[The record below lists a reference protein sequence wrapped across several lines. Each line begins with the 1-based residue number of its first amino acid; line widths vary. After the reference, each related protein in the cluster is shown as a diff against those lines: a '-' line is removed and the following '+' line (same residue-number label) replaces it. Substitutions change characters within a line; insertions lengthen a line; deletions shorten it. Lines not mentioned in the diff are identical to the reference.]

1 MRRRSRAGST
11 KPRRR
16 KTPAA
21 RRHRRVE
28 TIRGVI
34 SSASKEEALRESEHK
49 LHQIIDT
56 LPSFLWSADP
66 TGEPTY
72 VNQRALDYSGM
83 RFEEF
88 KHGGW
93 EALIHPADFPGTMK
107 AFGHAIETGT
117 SYETVHR
124 LRRSDGEYRWHQ
136 ARGEPLRDRDGRIIQ
151 WYGLAVDIDDA
162 KSAEDRLRRSE
173 AYLAEAQRLSNTGS
187 WGINPATRKILYWSE
202 ECYRIWGFDLAQG
215 LPYRASVFQRI
226 HPDDRGR
233 VLDEVE
239 GALRQKRD
247 YTIEFRIVL
256 PDGTVKYLEAIC
268 HHVFSE
274 EGELVQ
280 LVGTNADVTERKH
293 AEQALRESE
302 RKYRQL
308 IESVPCHFWSA
319 NANGEPTYVNQ
330 RLLDYFGIRFEDQK
344 RDMTVLH
351 PDDVA
356 ETERALNHA
365 FQTGESFQRVH
376 RLRRADG
383 EYRWHRVRAEP
394 LGDHSGNVIQWYGF
408 SIDID
413 EGKNAEDALR
423 RSETY
428 LVEAQRLTHTATA
441 AYDATKI
448 LYFSDEAFRLFG
460 LDPLQGLPSREAVWQ
475 RIHPDDVD
483 TVNEKIERALRERRS
498 FQNEFRLKLP
508 DGTVKHVDADI
519 LPVFSATGE
528 LVEII
533 ATAVDVTERKRAE
546 DTLRRGEAWLA
557 QAQRLSHTGTW
568 VLDGTTRRFLYWSD
582 ESYRIWGFDP
592 LQGLPTRDDMWGRIH
607 PDDRE
612 RLWNEVQ
619 EALREQ
625 RDFFEE
631 FRILLP
637 DGTVKYLEANT
648 HHEFSPLGALL
659 EVICTN
665 VDVTDRKRAGETVR
679 RGEAWLAQAQTLI
692 HTGTWV
698 MDGTTR
704 RYLYWSDE
712 SYRIWGFDPLKGL
725 PNREDVWGRIHPDD
739 RERVRGEVQE
749 ALREKRDFLAEF
761 RISLPDGAVKY
772 LEINAH
778 HEFSPLGELIEV
790 ICTNVD
796 VTERKRAQDEHER
809 LRQLEADLAHLNRV
823 STMGELAASLSHE
836 ILHPIATARNN
847 ARAGMRFLEMKP
859 PNLDEARE
867 AFACVVRDAD
877 RAKDIIGRM
886 RDHIKKAPPRRDC
899 FGFNEA
905 VSEVIAMVGSA
916 IAKSG
921 ISVSTCLMDG
931 LALVQ
936 GDRVQLQQV
945 LVNLILNAVEAM
957 SSVEDGTRELS
968 IRTEQSQ
975 TGGILVAV
983 HDSGPGVDPVNLER
997 VFEPFYTTKT
1007 SGIGMGLSICQA
1019 IIHGHGGRLSM
1030 RANEPGGAVFQFT
1043 LPAAKEDS

>member
-16 KTPAA
+16 TAPAA
-21 RRHRRVE
+21 KRRRRAD
-28 TIRGVI
+28 TIRSVT
-34 SSASKEEALRESEHK
+34 SSASKEKLRSALLRRKLSEARRHQRRAEEALRESEHQ

-56 LPSFLWSADP
+56 VPSFLWSADP

-93 EALIHPADFPGTMK
+93 EALIHPADFPGTIK
-107 AFGHAIETGT
+107 AFSHAIETGT
-117 SYETVHR
+117 RYQTVHR
-124 LRRSDGEYRWHQ
+124 LRRWDGEYRWHQ
-136 ARGEPLRDRDGRIIQ
+136 ARGDPLRDRDGLIIQ
-151 WYGLAVDIDDA
+151 WYGVAVDIDDA
-162 KSAEDRLRRSE
+162 KKAEDRLRRSE
-173 AYLAEAQRLSNTGS
+173 AYLSEAQRISHTGS
-187 WGINPATRKILYWSE
+187 YAYSPVTRQLLYWSE
-202 ECYRIWGFDLAQG
+202 ECYRIWGFDPVQG
-215 LPYRASVFQRI
+215 LPDREIAARRI
-226 HPDDRGR
+226 HPDDRER
-233 VLDEVE
+233 VNKEAQE
-239 GALRQKRD
+239 ARRQKRD
-247 YTIEFRIVL
+247 YTLEFRIVL
-256 PDGTVKYLEAIC
+256 PDGTVKYLEAIS

-274 EGELVQ
+274 EGELIQ
-280 LVGTNADVTERKH
+280 LVGTNADVTERKC

-302 RKYRQL
+302 RKHRQL
-308 IESVPCHFWSA
+308 IESVPCHFWST

-394 LGDHSGNVIQWYGF
+394 LRDHSGNVIQWYGF

-413 EGKNAEDALR
+413 EAKKSEDRLR
-423 RSETY
+423 RREAYLAET
-428 LVEAQRLTHTATA
+428 QRLTHTATGV
-441 AYDATKI
+441 YNATEI
-448 LYFSDEAFRLFG
+448 LYFSDEAFDLFG
-460 LDPLQGLPSREAVWQ
+460 FDPMQGLPSREAMWQ
-475 RIHPDDVD
+475 RIHPDDVE
-483 TVNEKIERALRERRS
+483 TVNEKIEHALHEKRS

-508 DGTVKHVDADI
+508 DGTLKHVEAEI

-528 LVEII
+528 FVEII

-568 VLDGTTRRFLYWSD
+568 VLNGTTMRFLYWSN

-592 LQGLPTRDDMWGRIH
+592 LKGLPTRDEMWERIH

-612 RLWNEVQ
+612 RLWGEVQ
-619 EALREQ
+619 EALREK
-625 RDFFEE
+625 RDFLAE
-631 FRILLP
+631 FKILLP
-637 DGTVKYLEANT
+637 DGTVKYVEANT

-659 EVICTN
+659 EV
-665 VDVTDRKRAGETVR
+665 V
-679 RGEAWLAQAQTLI
+679 
-692 HTGTWV
+692 
-698 MDGTTR
+698 
-704 RYLYWSDE
+704 
-712 SYRIWGFDPLKGL
+712 
-725 PNREDVWGRIHPDD
+725 
-739 RERVRGEVQE
+739 
-749 ALREKRDFLAEF
+749 
-761 RISLPDGAVKY
+761 
-772 LEINAH
+772 
-778 HEFSPLGELIEV
+778 
-790 ICTNVD
+790 CTNVD
-796 VTERKRAQDEHER
+796 VTERKHAQDEREQ
-809 LRQLEADLAHLNRV
+809 LRQLEADLAHINRV

-847 ARAGMRFLEMKP
+847 ARAGMRFLEMNP

-867 AFACVVRDAD
+867 ALGCVVRDAD
-877 RAKDIIGRM
+877 RAKDIVGRI
-886 RDHIKKAPPRRDC
+886 RNQIKRAPPRKERFDL
-899 FGFNEA
+899 NEA
-905 VSEVIAMVGSA
+905 INEVIVMVRSA
-916 IAKSG
+916 IAKNG
-921 ISVSTCLMDG
+921 VSVSARLMDG
-931 LALVQ
+931 LVPVR

-957 SSVEDGTRELS
+957 GSVEDGPRELL

-983 HDSGPGVDPVNLER
+983 RDSGPGIDPVNLER

-1007 SGIGMGLSICQA
+1007 GGVGMGLSICQT
-1019 IIHGHGGRLSM
+1019 IINGHGGRLWMS
-1030 RANEPGGAVFQFT
+1030 ANEPRGAVFQFT
-1043 LPAAKEDS
+1043 LPAVQESS

>member
-1 MRRRSRAGST
+1 MRQRSGAGSS

-16 KTPAA
+16 KAPAA
-21 RRHRRVE
+21 KRRSRVE
-28 TIRGVI
+28 IIRSVA
-34 SSASKEEALRESEHK
+34 SSASKEELRSALLRRKLSEARRHQRRAEEALRESEHQ

-56 LPSFLWSADP
+56 VPSFLWSADP

-93 EALIHPADFPGTMK
+93 EAFIHPADFPGTMK

-124 LRRSDGEYRWHQ
+124 LRRWDGEYRWHQ
-136 ARGEPLRDRDGRIIQ
+136 ARGDPLRDRDGRIIQ
-151 WYGLAVDIDDA
+151 WYGVAVDIDDA
-162 KSAEDRLRRSE
+162 KRAEDRLRRSE

-187 WGINPATRKILYWSE
+187 WGINPATREILYWSE
-202 ECYRIWGFDLAQG
+202 ECYRIWGFDPAQG
-215 LPYRASVFQRI
+215 VPCRASVFQRI

-233 VLDEVE
+233 MLDEVE

-274 EGELVQ
+274 EGELIQ

-302 RKYRQL
+302 RKHRQL
-308 IESVPCHFWSA
+308 IESVPCNFWSV
-319 NANGEPTYVNQ
+319 NPNGEPTYVNQ

-356 ETERALNHA
+356 ETERALSHA

-394 LGDHSGNVIQWYGF
+394 LRDHSGNIIQWYGF
-408 SIDID
+408 SFDID
-413 EGKNAEDALR
+413 EGKKAEDRLR
-423 RSETY
+423 RSEAY
-428 LVEAQRLTHTATA
+428 LAEAQRLTHTATGV
-441 AYDATKI
+441 YNATEI
-448 LYFSDEAFRLFG
+448 LYFSDEAFHLFG
-460 LDPLQGLPSREAVWQ
+460 FDPMQGLPSREAVWQ
-475 RIHPDDVD
+475 RIHPDDVE
-483 TVNEKIERALRERRS
+483 TVNEKIEHALHEKRS

-508 DGTVKHVDADI
+508 DGTLKHVEADI

-528 LVEII
+528 FVEII
-533 ATAVDVTERKRAE
+533 ATAVDVTERKRTE
-546 DTLRRGEAWLA
+546 DTLRRGQAWLA

-568 VLDGTTRRFLYWSD
+568 VLDGTTRRFLHWSD

-592 LQGLPTRDDMWGRIH
+592 LQGLPSRDDMWERIH

-612 RLWNEVQ
+612 RLWEEVQ

-637 DGTVKYLEANT
+637 DGAVKYLEANT

-659 EVICTN
+659 EV
-665 VDVTDRKRAGETVR
+665 V
-679 RGEAWLAQAQTLI
+679 
-692 HTGTWV
+692 
-698 MDGTTR
+698 
-704 RYLYWSDE
+704 
-712 SYRIWGFDPLKGL
+712 
-725 PNREDVWGRIHPDD
+725 
-739 RERVRGEVQE
+739 
-749 ALREKRDFLAEF
+749 
-761 RISLPDGAVKY
+761 
-772 LEINAH
+772 
-778 HEFSPLGELIEV
+778 
-790 ICTNVD
+790 CTNVD
-796 VTERKRAQDEHER
+796 VTERKRAQDERER
-809 LRQLEADLAHLNRV
+809 LGQLEADLAHINRL
-823 STMGELAASLSHE
+823 SMMGELAASLSHE

-847 ARAGMRFLEMKP
+847 ARAGMRFLEMNP
-859 PNLDEARE
+859 PNLDETRE
-867 AFACVVRDAD
+867 ALACVVRDTD
-877 RAKDIIGRM
+877 RAKDIVGRI
-886 RDHIKKAPPRRDC
+886 RNQIKKAPPRKERFDL
-899 FGFNEA
+899 NEA
-905 VSEVIAMVGSA
+905 INEVIVMVRSA
-916 IAKSG
+916 IARNG
-921 ISVSTCLMDG
+921 VSASAGLMDG
-931 LALVQ
+931 LVPVQ

-957 SSVEDGTRELS
+957 NSVEDGPRELL
-968 IRTEQSQ
+968 IRTEQSRM
-975 TGGILVAV
+975 GSILVAV
-983 HDSGPGVDPVNLER
+983 HDSGPGVDPANLDR
-997 VFEPFYTTKT
+997 VFEPFYTTKN
-1007 SGIGMGLSICQA
+1007 SGVGMGLSICQT
-1019 IIHGHGGRLSM
+1019 IINGHGGRLWMS
-1030 RANEPGGAVFQFT
+1030 ANEPRGAVFQFT
-1043 LPAAKEDS
+1043 LPAVQEDS